1 MFSPTI
7 RRVALSLMSA
17 TVIAGAAAAQER
29 VLNYVPSA
37 DIKVFDPYVNTALI
51 TSQHAYMIYDVLM
64 GFDREFRAQPQMAES
79 VTVSA
84 DGLLYTVKL
93 RPGLAW
99 HDGSPVT
106 SADVVASLD
115 RWSKRDAN
123 GRRMRDLG
131 LQLATVDVATVTLT
145 MKEKWGL
152 VLDSLARSGSYA
164 TTIMRAK
171 DLPGD
176 PAVPATGHVGSG
188 PYRFVES
195 ELVPGSRLV
204 YARNADYRPRPEAPS
219 YYAGGKVVN
228 FDKVV
233 WQIIPDSAS
242 AINALGRGE
251 IDMIEQPPVD
261 LLPLLK
267 QNKDVIVRPLNPFG
281 WQSYARPNHLHPP
294 FNKPEARQALMALI
308 DQKDFL
314 GTAFNDPAFYR
325 NCFSFLACGAAMST
339 EVGMDAY
346 RKPDIARAKAL
357 MQAAGSKGEK
367 LVGLH
372 ASDLKW
378 VHDMTTVLE
387 GRMRE
392 AGWNVDAQHQD
403 WATVSARRVRQE
415 PPDQGGWN
423 LFVSASSPPDMS
435 DVAGSAILN
444 SDCNRG
450 GWFGWPCDEE
460 TQKLRNAWALEPDL
474 GKRKAIAEQVQLRSA
489 ETMPFV
495 PLGQFLLPFA
505 HRANL
510 VDIQDT
516 LGPVFWSIRRR

>member
-1 MFSPTI
+1 MFKPSM
-7 RRVALSLMSA
+7 RRVALSL
-17 TVIAGAAAAQER
+17 VIGTALVGGAQAQER

-64 GFDREFRAQPQMAES
+64 GLDRDFRAQPQMAES
-79 VTVSA
+79 VNVSA
-84 DGLLYTVKL
+84 DGLVFTLKL

-106 SADVVASLD
+106 SADVIASLD
-115 RWSKRDAN
+115 RWSRRDAN

-131 LQLATVDVATVTLT
+131 LQLAAVDDATVRLT
-145 MKEKWGL
+145 MREKWGL
-152 VLDSLARSGSYA
+152 VLDSLARAGSYA
-164 TTIMRAK
+164 TIMMRAK
-171 DLPGD
+171 DLPSD
-176 PAVPATGHVGSG
+176 PAVPVAGYVGSG

-195 ELVPGSRLV
+195 DLVPGSRMV
-204 YARNADYRPRPEAPS
+204 YVRNAAYRPRAEPPS
-219 YYAGGKVVN
+219 YYSGGKVAH

-267 QNKDVIVRPLNPFG
+267 QNKDVVVRPLNPFG

-294 FNKPEARQALMALI
+294 FNKPEARQALIALI

-314 GTAFNDPAFYR
+314 GTAFNDPAFYKT
-325 NCFSFLACGAAMST
+325 CFSFLACGTAMTS
-339 EVGMDAY
+339 EAGMESFQ
-346 RKPDIARAKAL
+346 KPDIARAKSL
-357 MQAAGSKGEK
+357 MQAAGYKGEK
-367 LVGLH
+367 IVVLH

-378 VHDMTTVLE
+378 VHEMTTVLE
-387 GRMRE
+387 SRMRE
-392 AGWNVDAQHQD
+392 AGWNVDAQHLD
-403 WATVSARRVRQE
+403 WATVSARRARQE
-415 PPDQGGWN
+415 VPDQGGWN
-423 LFVSASSPPDMS
+423 IFVSASSPPDMS
-435 DVAGSAILN
+435 DVAGSAVIN

-450 GWFGWPCDEE
+450 GWFGWPCDEQ
-460 TQKLRNAWALEPDL
+460 TQTLRNAWALEPDL
-474 GKRKAIAEQVQLRSA
+474 AKRKAIAEQVQLRSA
-489 ETMPFV
+489 QAVPFV

-516 LGPVFWSIRRR
+516 LGPVFWSIKRR